1 MKNIITLGILIV
13 LSCSLNNL
21 KAQDATAKL
30 NEAES
35 SYSSHQ
41 LQNTRDALQ
50 EAIMEINKAIGKDI
64 LDMLPR
70 KIKNLACNEKDDNIT
85 GAAGFAGLFV
95 NRSYGTS
102 DSSNAKIE
110 VMGDSPMIS
119 SINAILSLPAIMM
132 TDKSS
137 KKITVSGYKALLKK
151 ESSENQVTGYTLQ
164 IPVNQTLLTF
174 EVRGIKSESEVV
186 AIANSLPLDKISKLS
201 Q

>member
-1 MKNIITLGILIV
+1 MKNIITIGILIV

-21 KAQDATAKL
+21 KAQDASAKL
-30 NEAES
+30 NEAEN
-35 SYSSHQ
+35 SYSSHK

-64 LDMLPR
+64 LDMLPK
-70 KIKNLACNEKDDNIT
+70 KIKNLSYNEKDDNIT

-95 NRSYGTS
+95 NRSYGNS

-110 VMGDSPMIS
+110 VMGDSPLIS
-119 SINAILSLPAIMM
+119 SVNAILSLPAIMM

-164 IPVNQTLLTF
+164 IPVNQTLLTL
-174 EVRGIKSESEVV
+174 EVHGIKSESEVIT
-186 AIANSLPLDKISKLS
+186 IANTLPLEKISKVS
-201 Q
+201 K